1 MCAIINEF
9 DYGDL
14 TALLDPL
21 IYSTFYCNNINIM
34 AVNEVS
40 VFGMHHINIRLLG
53 YQEDKSC
60 AKVIRVYRSKM
71 IAVSSAYHHK
81 IVLLL

>member
-1 MCAIINEF
+1 MKL
-9 DYGDL
+9 YK
-14 TALLDPL
+14 TVLD
-21 IYSTFYCNNINIM
+21 
-34 AVNEVS
+34 
-40 VFGMHHINIRLLG
+40 

-60 AKVIRVYRSKM
+60 AEAIPVYRSKM